1 MRIEITAPRESEA
14 EVETNAKAGV
24 LAITPHFLA
33 PTGVKEVCA
42 ITVKGD
48 KGRVRRYLLQV
59 YGQNGR
65 LTARE
70 ARCVSTGF
78 DSSGPEDELPAD
90 SEGKEEA
97 DA

>member
-1 MRIEITAPRESEA
+1 MKLEITAPRESEA
-14 EVETNAKAGV
+14 EVEINSKAGV
-24 LAITPHFLA
+24 LTISPHFLA

-42 ITVKGD
+42 ITVRGD

-78 DSSGPEDELPAD
+78 DNSGPDDKLPEDSDA
-90 SEGKEEA
+90 KEEA